1 MREKRLYYQ
10 LVDMRAKLF
19 LFDHTNVDERRRL
32 DRARCLIAIKTVGS
46 GNLGTERLAITP
58 APRSPLLT
66 TRPLKC
72 LCSDLRLCVVPMSRR
87 LAAAVGTNETLL
99 PRQRG
104 DDPTKTFT
112 VYAVAKDG
120 AKPMVSTFTD
130 DQFVPHTSPNNSAA
144 AR

>member
-1 MREKRLYYQ
+1 MH
-10 LVDMRAKLF
+10 VSF
-19 LFDHTNVDERRRL
+19 T
-32 DRARCLIAIKTVGS
+32 
-46 GNLGTERLAITP
+46 
-58 APRSPLLT
+58 
-66 TRPLKC
+66 
-72 LCSDLRLCVVPMSRR
+72 LRLVRTISSGRPTI
-87 LAAAVGTNETLL
+87 AGIAL
-99 PRQRG
+99 PGLPEGSPGMG

>member
-1 MREKRLYYQ
+1 M
-10 LVDMRAKLF
+10 
-19 LFDHTNVDERRRL
+19 
-32 DRARCLIAIKTVGS
+32 
-46 GNLGTERLAITP
+46 
-58 APRSPLLT
+58 
-66 TRPLKC
+66 
-72 LCSDLRLCVVPMSRR
+72 
-87 LAAAVGTNETLL
+87 
-99 PRQRG
+99 G